1 MRWKAL
7 DTTSEY
13 QISDTGLLR
22 RIHIFSLSE
31 DKDGYL
37 FTSVTSDQG
46 ERVNCR
52 IHRLVVHAFDP
63 RPNENELEVHHKDG
77 NVQNNNIENLEW
89 VTHEENIR
97 LIPLHKKS
105 SETQFIARPV
115 AQYSL
120 EGELIKVYPS
130 INQANKAMG
139 KISNHISEVCA
150 GKRETTYGYRWRYF
164 EGSTTNISGERREM
178 EDKEDIV

>member
-7 DTTSEY
+7 DTNSEY

-37 FTSVTSDQG
+37 FTRVTSDQG

-52 IHRLVVHAFDP
+52 IHRLVLHAFDP

-77 NVQNNNIENLEW
+77 NVQNNNIENLEYY
-89 VTHEENIR
+89 
-97 LIPLHKKS
+97 
-105 SETQFIARPV
+105 QFD
-115 AQYSL
+115 SL
-120 EGELIKVYPS
+120 SDEIS
-130 INQANKAMG
+130 INAAYARCN
-139 KISNHISEVCA
+139 S
-150 GKRETTYGYRWRYF
+150 
-164 EGSTTNISGERREM
+164 NIS
-178 EDKEDIV
+178 KESIFVMIYNY